1 MVDAVTVENL
11 IEQVR
16 DLIRYRGQVH
26 CDTPI
31 YEKFHKEVANFVFEN
46 FLDKTEHWE
55 YIQKNLIWKST
66 HYLSRQEADNILTGL
81 ENLRLEM
88 LERQNAS
95 KDPFW
100 QYIHPLIIGVSQK
113 LFIDKHY
120 SKSVQSSFVEIND
133 RIKKIRKKIDGNELD
148 GVDLMRKTFGT
159 EQPKLFFE
167 NNSTESG
174 SNVQQEFMGI
184 FAGAMQG
191 IRNPNAH
198 ENVKIGKEDAV
209 RQLMLASLLMY
220 KVDDA
225 VHFSNITE

>member
-1 MVDAVTVENL
+1 MVDTITVENL
-11 IEQVR
+11 TEQVR
-16 DLIRYRGQVH
+16 DLIRYSGHVH

-31 YEKFHKEVANFVFEN
+31 YEKFHKEVAAFIFEN
-46 FLDKTEHWE
+46 FLDKTEHWKF
-55 YIQKNLIWKST
+55 IQKNLIWKST
-66 HYLSRQEADNILTGL
+66 HYLSREEADNILTAL
-81 ENLRLEM
+81 ENIRFEI
-88 LERQNAS
+88 LERKNAS

-100 QYIHPLIIGVSQK
+100 QYVHPLIIGVSQK

-120 SKSVQSSFVEIND
+120 SKAVQSSFVEIND

-159 EQPKLFFE
+159 EQPKLLFE
-167 NNSTESG
+167 DNVTESG
-174 SNVQQEFMGI
+174 DNVQQGFMGI

-198 ENVKIGKEDAV
+198 ENIEIGKEDAV
-209 RQLMLASLLMY
+209 RQLILASLLMY

-225 VHFSNITE
+225 VRFSNINE